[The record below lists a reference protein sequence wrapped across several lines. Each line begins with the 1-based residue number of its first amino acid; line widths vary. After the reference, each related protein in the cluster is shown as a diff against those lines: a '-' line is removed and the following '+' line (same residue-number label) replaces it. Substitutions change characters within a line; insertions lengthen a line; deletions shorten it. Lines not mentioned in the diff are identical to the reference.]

1 MKKLFNSTKE
11 TMEESDRKDI
21 IIDQKN
27 IENSK
32 KTIKRK
38 SSDIENA
45 TPEELS
51 SLIVANMVSLLEED
65 MKQIF
70 SQKE

>member
-11 TMEESDRKDI
+11 TMEESDRRDI

-32 KTIKRK
+32 KTIKRE

>member
-1 MKKLFNSTKE
+1 MSKLFNST
-11 TMEESDRKDI
+11 MEQMEDRDRKDI

-32 KTIKRK
+32 KTIKRE

-51 SLIVANMVSLLEED
+51 SLIVSNMLSLLEED

-70 SQKE
+70 PKQE